1 MKKVEVSE
9 VFRCIK
15 LFHDGGRYHIET
27 SPSICRVNQW
37 NCFYMITASVMKEL
51 KAQCSLTV
59 NGLVVRLWVF
69 KANVGCSRTPTLR
82 EKCPNME

>member
-1 MKKVEVSE
+1 
-9 VFRCIK
+9 
-15 LFHDGGRYHIET
+15 
-27 SPSICRVNQW
+27 
-37 NCFYMITASVMKEL
+37 MITASVMKEL

-59 NGLVVRLWVF
+59 NGLAVGIWVF